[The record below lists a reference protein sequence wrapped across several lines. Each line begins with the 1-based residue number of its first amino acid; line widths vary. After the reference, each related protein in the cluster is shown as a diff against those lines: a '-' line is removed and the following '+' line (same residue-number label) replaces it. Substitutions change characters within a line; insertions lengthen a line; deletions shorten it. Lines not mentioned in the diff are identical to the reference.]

1 MFNISYVLY
10 YIFLSFGLGKKKKKE
25 KNILHYLFM
34 LIEEESAGESL
45 FVKL

>member
-1 MFNISYVLY
+1 MY
-10 YIFLSFGLGKKKKKE
+10 YTIYFYHSDWEKKKKE
-25 KNILHYLFM
+25 KILHYLFM